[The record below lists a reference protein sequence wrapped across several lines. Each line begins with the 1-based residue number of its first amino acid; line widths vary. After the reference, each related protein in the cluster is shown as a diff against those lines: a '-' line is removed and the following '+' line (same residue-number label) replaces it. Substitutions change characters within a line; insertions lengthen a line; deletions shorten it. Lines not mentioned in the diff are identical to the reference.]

1 MKTLVVYESLWGNT
15 AAIAQAVA
23 EGIGPGAR
31 AMSTAE
37 ATNELVEEADFLVA
51 GAPVF
56 AFHLSSDRA
65 RQDIAAHP
73 DPGAPP
79 PDLSHPSLRD
89 WLDALTPGN
98 VPCAAFDTE
107 VRGPFGKGA
116 PAIAEAL
123 QEKGYQLVDE
133 PQGFIVSG
141 KHGPLRDGECERAMQ
156 WGQHLRQRVEQPA
169 DKAR

>member
-23 EGIGPGAR
+23 EGIGAGAR
-31 AMSTAE
+31 ALSTAD

-65 RQDIAAHP
+65 RQDIAEHP

-89 WLDALTPGN
+89 WLEALVPGS

-116 PAIAEAL
+116 PTIAEAL
-123 QEKGYQLVDE
+123 QAKGYRLVDE
-133 PQGFIVSG
+133 PQGFIVAG
-141 KHGPLRDGECERAMQ
+141 KHGPLKAGERERAVE
-156 WGQHLRQRVEQPA
+156 WGHHLRSRVEQA
-169 DKAR
+169 SERAR